1 MLEHTAPGRAR
12 LSGQLNMDS
21 CGALA
26 APLAKLAGEAPLRLD
41 LSGIT
46 SADSAALALLLG
58 ARRAADAAG
67 HALAL
72 ENWPSGLSALLDLY
86 SLAELLSATAAD

>member
-1 MLEHTAPGRAR
+1 MLERTAPGQAR

-21 CGALA
+21 CGPFA

-41 LSGIT
+41 LSGVT
-46 SADSAALALLLG
+46 GADSAALALLLG

-67 HALAL
+67 HALSL

-86 SLAELLSATAAD
+86 SLAELLSAPAAD

>member
-1 MLEHTAPGRAR
+1 MLEQTAPGRAR

-58 ARRAADAAG
+58 ARRADAAG